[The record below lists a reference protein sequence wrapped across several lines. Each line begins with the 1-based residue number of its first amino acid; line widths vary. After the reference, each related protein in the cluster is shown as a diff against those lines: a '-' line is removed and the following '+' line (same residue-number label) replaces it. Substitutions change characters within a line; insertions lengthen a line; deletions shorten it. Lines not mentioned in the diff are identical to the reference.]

1 VTTLSPLS
9 PQAAAAELL
18 RRRKARASL
27 LGYVNAID
35 VPGKPAS
42 EDPDEWMFKPIE
54 TSVAAHH
61 ILLLD
66 RLEKV
71 AKGEIK
77 RLMIFMP
84 PGSAKSTYAS
94 VVFPTWFMGKNP
106 GSKIILASYATDI
119 ARKQGRRARQ
129 IVRSARFAPIFSTVI
144 SADTSAA
151 DEWSLNNGSEFMAG
165 GILSGVTGNRAHG
178 IIVDDPVAGREEAD
192 SETIRKKTKQAYEDD
207 LRTRLIPGGWEIIIQ
222 TRWHE
227 DDLSGSIL
235 PTTWAGESGDILCR
249 DGNVWHVICLPA
261 IAERADD
268 PLGRKIGEPLWP
280 EWFTPEHF
288 ATFKAQPR
296 TWSALFQQR
305 PTAESGDLFKREW
318 IKPHA
323 KVPDKRE
330 LRLFGASDYAVTSNG
345 GDYTVHGV
353 GGVDHNGD
361 PWLLDLWR
369 EQTTPDKW
377 VEQWCDMVL
386 TWHPVA
392 WAEETGQIKGAV
404 GPFRM
409 RVAMERGAYCVLE
422 AFPTK
427 GDKAIR
433 SSSIRG
439 RMAMRGLKVPADAPW
454 LPALLH
460 ELLAFPAGK
469 HDDQVDMLGL
479 LGQLLDKMDAA
490 NPPKDEPKTPPR
502 GIEQASLNEIASLA
516 PAVDDYL

>member
-1 VTTLSPLS
+1 MMLSPLS
-9 PQAAAAELL
+9 PAQAAAELL

-27 LGYVNAID
+27 IGYVNAID
-35 VPGKPAS
+35 VPGRPVS

-61 ILLLD
+61 VLLLD

-71 AKGEIK
+71 AHGQIK

-94 VVFPTWFMGKNP
+94 VVFPTWFMGWKP
-106 GSKIILASYATDI
+106 GAKIILSSYATDI

-129 IVRSARFAPIFSTVI
+129 IVRSSRFRPIFNATL

-151 DEWSLNNGSEFMAG
+151 DEWSLSNGSEFMAG
-165 GILSGVTGNRAHG
+165 GIMAGVTGNRAHG
-178 IIVDDPVAGREEAD
+178 IIIDDPIAGREEAD
-192 SETIRKKTKQAYEDD
+192 SEAIRKKTKEAYQDD

-227 DDLSGSIL
+227 DDLSGGIL

-261 IAERADD
+261 VAERADD
-268 PLGRKIGEPLWP
+268 PLGRAIGQPLWP

-305 PTAESGDLFKREW
+305 PTAEAGDLFKREW
-318 IKPHA
+318 LKPQA
-323 KVPDKRE
+323 KMPKRDE
-330 LRLFGASDYAVTSNG
+330 LRIFGGSDYAVTSNG
-345 GDYTVHGV
+345 GDYTVHIVMGI
-353 GGVDHNGD
+353 DHKGD

-377 VEQWCDMVL
+377 VEAWCDLVL
-386 TWHPVA
+386 TWKPVA

-404 GPFRM
+404 GPFRK

-422 AFPTK
+422 PFPTR

-433 SSSIRG
+433 SASIRG
-439 RMAMRGLKVPADAPW
+439 RMAMRGLNVPADAPW
-454 LPALLH
+454 LPDLTH
-460 ELLAFPAGK
+460 ELLAFPAGR
-469 HDDQVDMLGL
+469 HDDQVDALGL

-490 NPPKDEPKTPPR
+490 AGPKNDERPTPR
-502 GIEQASLNEIASLA
+502 GIEHASLNEIASLA
-516 PAVDDYL
+516 PAFNDYL